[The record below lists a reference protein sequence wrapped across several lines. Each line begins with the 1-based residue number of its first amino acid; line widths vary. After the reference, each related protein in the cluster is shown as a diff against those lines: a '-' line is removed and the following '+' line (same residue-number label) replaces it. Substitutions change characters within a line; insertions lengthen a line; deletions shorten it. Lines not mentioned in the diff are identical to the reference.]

1 MLKLR
6 LKRTGTKKRPAYRVV
21 VVEARSKRD
30 GRSVEEV
37 GFYNPRTDPPTI
49 HLQMERVEH
58 WLGCGARTTDT
69 VRGLIANVRNR
80 ARIPVTESM
89 TMDESSFEETS
100 ASDSPQHAEGLP
112 DGPPAAP
119 AGRPGPGASESAD
132 GSPDVPAGRPGPGA
146 SESADGSPDVPAG
159 RPGPGASKSADGS
172 ESADKSEAPS
182 PSPEEAPAPESSEPA
197 AQEEKPAG
205 PTE

>member
-30 GRSVEEV
+30 GRAVEEI

-58 WLGCGARTTDT
+58 WLGCGARTSDT

-112 DGPPAAP
+112 DG
-119 AGRPGPGASESAD
+119 
-132 GSPDVPAGRPGPGA
+132 SPDVPAG
-146 SESADGSPDVPAG
+146 EPAG
-159 RPGPGASKSADGS
+159 DPKSADGS

-182 PSPEEAPAPESSEPA
+182 PSPPEEAPAPESSEPA

>member
-37 GFYNPRTDPPTI
+37 GFYNPRTNPPTI
-49 HLQMERVEH
+49 HLQMERIEH
-58 WLGCGARTTDT
+58 WLGCGARTSDT

-89 TMDESSFEETS
+89 VMDESSFEETS
-100 ASDSPQHAEGLP
+100 ASDSPLHAEDLP
-112 DGPPAAP
+112 DSSPAAP
-119 AGRPGPGASESAD
+119 AVEPDIGAESPGPGA
-132 GSPDVPAGRPGPGA
+132 G
-146 SESADGSPDVPAG
+146 
-159 RPGPGASKSADGS
+159 

-182 PSPEEAPAPESSEPA
+182 SSPEEAPAPESLEPTT
-197 AQEEKPAG
+197 QEEKPAD

>member
-30 GRSVEEV
+30 GRAVEEV

-80 ARIPVTESM
+80 ARIPATESM

-112 DGPPAAP
+112 DGSPAAP
-119 AGRPGPGASESAD
+119 AGE
-132 GSPDVPAGRPGPGA
+132 PAGDP
-146 SESADGSPDVPAG
+146 E
-159 RPGPGASKSADGS
+159 SADGS

-182 PSPEEAPAPESSEPA
+182 PSPPEEAPAPESSEPT